1 MNDVTY
7 TGTADPATAPAG
19 IYTATAGVAR
29 AVWIVT
35 ADKSVVGVTSPNSRN
50 DRELIDKI
58 NAEQQ
63 AFKDK
68 VRQARQQ
75 RQLEQAG
82 TLNTSNFT
90 STLSG
95 TTVTA
100 LQVRGNM
107 TSPPS

>member
-19 IYTATAGVAR
+19 IYTATAGDAR

-35 ADKSVVGVTSPNSRN
+35 ADKGVVGVTSPNSGN

-58 NAEQQ
+58 NAEQK

-68 VRQARQQ
+68 VRQAEPYRLEDGRQPGRQ
-75 RQLEQAG
+75 RH
-82 TLNTSNFT
+82 
-90 STLSG
+90 
-95 TTVTA
+95 
-100 LQVRGNM
+100 
-107 TSPPS
+107 